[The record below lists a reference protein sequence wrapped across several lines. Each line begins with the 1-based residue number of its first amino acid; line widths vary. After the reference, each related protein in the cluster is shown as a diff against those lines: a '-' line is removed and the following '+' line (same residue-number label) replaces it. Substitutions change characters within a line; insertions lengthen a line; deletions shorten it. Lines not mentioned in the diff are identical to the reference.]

1 MTLGKMALS
10 IKDLHVTFS
19 IGTLSLNDIITMLC
33 YYTECSV
40 VFISIQN
47 VVMLRAI
54 LLIAVVPLAKLVTFK
69 KIYLSFTFH
78 LNISRGSNI

>member
-1 MTLGKMALS
+1 MTLGIMALS

-19 IGTLSLNDIITMLC
+19 IGTLSITMLC

-47 VVMLRAI
+47 VVMLRVI
-54 LLIAVVPLAKLVTFK
+54 LLIVVVH
-69 KIYLSFTFH
+69 LS
-78 LNISRGSNI
+78 